1 MDWSLY
7 RERNVVERLVGRLKE
22 YRRIATRY
30 DKLAKSYLAFVQF
43 AAIRL

>member
-7 RERNVVERLVGRLKE
+7 REHNVIERLVGRLKG

-30 DKLAKSYLAFVQF
+30 DMASSYLAFVQL
-43 AAIRL
+43 ATLPI